1 LVFPSLEEGF
11 GLPAVEAM
19 SCGTPVAAS
28 NCSSLPEVLGDAG
41 RFFDPRDAE
50 NMSQTI
56 GQILSDEKERKTM
69 REKGL
74 ARAEQF
80 MWKKAA
86 EDTLCIFNELVKEKS
101 AVKTLSPETVVNSR
115 NL

>member
-1 LVFPSLEEGF
+1 
-11 GLPAVEAM
+11 M

-28 NCSSLPEVLGDAG
+28 NCSSLPEVLGEAG
-41 RFFDPRDAE
+41 RFFDPRNAR
-50 NMSQTI
+50 NMSEVI
-56 GQILSDEKERKTM
+56 ERIVRDENERKTM

-86 EDTLCIFNELVKEKS
+86 EDTLAIFNELTRQKS
-101 AVKTLSPETVVNSR
+101 GVKTLSPEVAVNSQ
-115 NL
+115 NLL